1 MRKYNT
7 KASRIRKPSRSLP
20 QAVINK
26 QASKK
31 SSGLRYLFLNHRLVT
46 RRFLDSS
53 PSLAIKC
60 RGLLIFQSALSP
72 IKSQEGEH
80 FESTWRTIDVAA
92 AASQLRR
99 MKVSARALMWPLK

>member
-7 KASRIRKPSRSLP
+7 KASRLRKPSRSLP

-31 SSGLRYLFLNHRLVT
+31 SSGLCFPFLNRRSVT
-46 RRFLDSS
+46 QRFLDSS
-53 PSLAIKC
+53 PSLAVKC

-92 AASQLRR
+92 AASQLE
-99 MKVSARALMWPLK
+99 